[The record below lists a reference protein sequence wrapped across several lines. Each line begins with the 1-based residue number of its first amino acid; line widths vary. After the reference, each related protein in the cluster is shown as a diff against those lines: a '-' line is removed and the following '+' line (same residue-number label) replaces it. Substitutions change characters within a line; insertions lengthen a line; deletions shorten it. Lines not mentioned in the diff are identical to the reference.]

1 MWYFTYDHRSSW
13 REMMRVYQDMP
24 RRVPLPQ
31 TRLPAVLRNYRLCF
45 PTYSEKFSGGAA
57 SIAPSPG
64 KSVSGALF
72 DLPRP
77 VIDRLDE
84 VYGRSRDSLG
94 REKGIS
100 QRIEVEVLPF
110 EQGPQFLAVT
120 HQSIAESGDH
130 VPPALRYLDMLVE
143 AAYELGL
150 SSLWVEQLR
159 SFAGGMQS
167 AERLCCGV
175 AG

>member
-24 RRVPLPQ
+24 PRVPLPQ

-45 PTYSEKFSGGAA
+45 PTYSERFSGGAA
-57 SIAPSPG
+57 SIVSSPG
-64 KSVSGALF
+64 KSASGALF

-84 VYGRSRDSLG
+84 IYGRSRDSMG
-94 REKGIS
+94 RERGIS
-100 QRIEVEVLPF
+100 QRIEVEVSPF
-110 EQGPQFLAVT
+110 DQGRQFLAVT
-120 HQSIAESGDH
+120 HQAITESGDYY
-130 VPPALRYLDMLVE
+130 PPNSRYIDLLVE

-150 SSLWVEQLR
+150 SSLWIEQLR
-159 SFAGGMQS
+159 SFVAGAQPT
-167 AERLCCGV
+167 ERLCCSL